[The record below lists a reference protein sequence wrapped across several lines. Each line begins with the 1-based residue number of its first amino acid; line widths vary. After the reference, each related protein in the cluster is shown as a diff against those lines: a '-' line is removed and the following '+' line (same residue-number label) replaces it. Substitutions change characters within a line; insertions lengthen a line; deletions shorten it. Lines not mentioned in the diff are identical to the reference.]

1 MSCWMKASELP
12 QSTPAIFNA
21 RMRDELKLDSLPVDF
36 RRKYEDAIAAGH
48 CNLLRAE
55 ELPRLGRARKSRV
68 TSSWRG

>member
-1 MSCWMKASELP
+1 MSRWMKPSELP

-36 RRKYEDAIAAGH
+36 RRKHEDAIAAGH

-55 ELPRLGRARKSRV
+55 ELPARARANRA
-68 TSSWRG
+68 